1 VQGRAETRRQNN
13 GQHDNQTLGGGALVV
28 LPVSAGNPKRGQA
41 TQHAVPDV
49 MVYVEGSEL
58 VALPAL
64 LGAEATATRM
74 FARIGVQVQ
83 WSDRRPGRGAEP
95 ASTGCA
101 LKRPEEIVVRMAS
114 ERAGSS
120 LREALAVA
128 RPFARTGVRVTVFYG
143 ELREVGRV
151 QPRLEPVLLAHVLVH
166 EITHVLQGVA
176 QHSSTGVMRAHWTP
190 RDYANMEER
199 PLEFAGADADL
210 IRLGLRRTQSPA
222 CVESPSGS
230 PPHY

>member
-1 VQGRAETRRQNN
+1 MANATTKLLVVG
-13 GQHDNQTLGGGALVV
+13 LLVV

-41 TQHAVPDV
+41 AQHAVPDV
-49 MVYVEGSEL
+49 MVYVEGGEL
-58 VALPAL
+58 VAASVL
-64 LGAEATATRM
+64 LRAEATATRM

-83 WSDRRPGRGAEP
+83 WPDRRPGRGAEP

-114 ERAGSS
+114 ERAASA

-128 RPFARTGVRVTVFYG
+128 RPFAHTGVRVTVFYG

-176 QHSSTGVMRAHWTP
+176 QHSSTGVMRAHWTG

-199 PLEFAGADADL
+199 PLEFAGLDAEL
-210 IRLGLRRTQSPA
+210 IHHRLGQTQSSA
-222 CVESPSGS
+222 CVGTASALSVRD
-230 PPHY
+230 